1 MIIGL
6 TGGIG
11 SGKSAAANFFAI
23 NGIDVIQADSIA
35 NNALNKGSIGYIKF
49 IEIFGDSFFDNN
61 GNIDKS
67 SLRKIIFTDPDLKK
81 SLEQII
87 HPIVK
92 ETISKLI
99 ISSKSPYQI
108 IEVPLIFE
116 TNSQESYDRI
126 LVIDCDEA
134 LQIQRTIKRD
144 TSNENDI
151 KNILSNQAS
160 RIQRLSISDD
170 VIINNSNL
178 EHLKNEVNNMH
189 KFYLNL
195 VKDQI

>member
-11 SGKSAAANFFAI
+11 SGKSAAANFFTI

-61 GNIDKS
+61 DNIDKS

-92 ETISKLI
+92 ESISKLI

>member
-11 SGKSAAANFFAI
+11 SGKSAAANFFTI

-61 GNIDKS
+61 DNIDKS